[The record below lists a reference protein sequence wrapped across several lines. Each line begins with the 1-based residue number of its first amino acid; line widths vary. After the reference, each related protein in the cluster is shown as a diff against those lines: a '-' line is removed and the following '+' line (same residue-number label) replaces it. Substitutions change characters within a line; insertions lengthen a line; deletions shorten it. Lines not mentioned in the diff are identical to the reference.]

1 MSLLD
6 EVTARV
12 AGLDPKIRA
21 ALTKQVMDATGG
33 KKWISSPGPQSD
45 AYYSKADLLLYGGQA
60 GGGKSAL
67 ITGLALMEHKRTLI
81 LRRQYTDIKA
91 LIEDTLQ
98 QNGTRDGF
106 NGSAPAT
113 LRTKDGRLIDF
124 GGAKDPGDEE
134 HYKGQPHDLL
144 CLDEASQFLE
154 SQFRFLSGWVRST
167 DKKQRTRIVLCT
179 NPPEKP
185 AVGRWLF
192 EKFAPFLD
200 KSHPRYPVPEGE
212 LLWYVSDEEGHDR
225 LVDGPE
231 KVEVGGRLVT
241 PQSRT
246 FISAALSDNP
256 FLEGTGYE
264 AGLDSLP
271 EPLRSAVR
279 DGNWMISHE
288 DDAWQLIPTN
298 WVLAAQERWTPQPPM
313 GAPMCCIGGDVAQ
326 GGAAETVLAP
336 RFDAYFANLIATP
349 GRDTPTGSDVAA
361 LVLKHRRN
369 GATVVLD
376 MGGGYGGA
384 AKERLEENGIAV
396 VGFKGAEGSGART
409 KDRQF
414 GFINKRA
421 ETYWRFREALD
432 PDQQGGSPVAL
443 PPDPKLFRDL
453 VTPRYEITPRGI
465 KIESKDDIATR
476 IGGESTD
483 RGDAV
488 TMAWSVGAT
497 TQTHGQRWRNAIKNF
512 QRPKTFRGHEAKR
525 RR

>member
-6 EVTARV
+6 EVAARV
-12 AGLDPKIRA
+12 AGLDPKIKA
-21 ALTKQVMDATGG
+21 ALAKDLAEATGH
-33 KKWISSPGPQSD
+33 KKWISTSGPQSD
-45 AYYSKADLLLYGGQA
+45 AYYSKADELLYGGQA

-67 ITGLALMEHKRTLI
+67 ATGLALMEHTRSL
-81 LRRQYTDIKA
+81 LMRRQYTDIKA
-91 LIEDTLQ
+91 LIEDTIK

-134 HYKGQPHDLL
+134 HWKGQPHDLL
-144 CLDEASQFLE
+144 VLDEASQFLE
-154 SQFRFLSGWVRST
+154 SQFLFLSGWVRSI
-167 DKKQRTRIVLCT
+167 DKKQRTRILLCS

-185 AVGRWLF
+185 AEGRWLF
-192 EKFAPFLD
+192 ERYAPWLD
-200 KSHPRYPVPEGE
+200 PSHPLYPVPAGK
-212 LLWYVSDEEGHDR
+212 LLWYVSDEEGKDR

-231 KVEVGGRLVT
+231 PIEVGGHMVKPL
-241 PQSRT
+241 SRT
-246 FISAALSDNP
+246 FIPAALSDNP
-256 FLEGTGYE
+256 FLEGTGYDSR
-264 AGLDSLP
+264 LDSLP

-288 DDAWQLIPTN
+288 DDQWQLIPTN
-298 WVLAAQERWTPQPPM
+298 WVLAAQQRWTSQPPM
-313 GAPMCCIGGDVAQ
+313 GAPMCCIGVDVAQ
-326 GGAAETVLAP
+326 GGADETVLAP
-336 RFDAYFANLIATP
+336 RFDAYFAELIATP

-369 GATVVLD
+369 GAAVVLD

-384 AKERLEENGIAV
+384 ALERLKDNGIAA

-409 KDRQF
+409 KDRQL

-421 ETYWRFREALD
+421 ETWWQFREALD
-432 PDQQGGSPVAL
+432 PDQQGGSPIAL
-443 PPDPKLFRDL
+443 PNDPGLFRDL
-453 VTPRYEITPRGI
+453 VTPRYELTPRGI
-465 KIESKDDIATR
+465 KIESKEDIAKR
-476 IGGESTD
+476 LGRSTD
-483 RGDAV
+483 KGDAV

-512 QRPKTFRGHEAKR
+512 QRPRTYRGHEAKR